1 MRFNFSCNFLVD
13 SANFVISNFDLSYN
27 SLVSSIF
34 LLNKDIKNQIK
45 LRMTKEE
52 KSKVQ
57 LTSIQKEI
65 LVG

>member
-1 MRFNFSCNFLVD
+1 MPFNFSCKFLVD

-34 LLNKDIKNQIK
+34 FLLNQDIKNQIK

-52 KSKVQ
+52 KSQV
-57 LTSIQKEI
+57 
-65 LVG
+65 